1 VNGRPQ
7 GKHKRNDLVQWWDMN
22 GNLPSRRHLSVSH
35 GFAVQ
40 FLGLLVG
47 LHGVYILAI
56 SLLDQIAAHRGSRL
70 TDLTVDLP
78 LLLGLSLIYL
88 GGLLRRRK
96 RTAWVV
102 TILAY
107 MFYLGASV
115 SHLLERNEFHS
126 ASFQDI
132 VRAIVLPVVI
142 LALLLLYQKNYVVR
156 SDTQGFRFAA
166 RFSGIMIAVA
176 LIYGVAGFSLL
187 DKSDFHREIGLPTA
201 IHYTV
206 DQFGITTR
214 EQLHPHT
221 RRAQLFNDSLSFVSL
236 GAIIYVGI
244 ALFQPLRIRLHDQQR
259 ERERLTAL
267 MERYGAQSEEFFK
280 LWPQDKQYLFDETG
294 QAAIAFHVSRGV
306 ALCLS
311 DPVGDKARFKAL
323 LEQFSE
329 LCFSNDWL
337 PAMVHVSED
346 YKAQYE
352 QLGFG
357 LQKLGEE
364 AILDLAHF
372 KEKVAGE
379 KYFRQIRNRFAKHDF
394 SCELLEPPHHQAVID
409 RLRIISDEWLSQGGR
424 AERGFAMGYFSPE
437 YMQRC
442 QLLVARDAAGTI
454 QAFINLVPADFDKQE
469 ATYDLLRHAN
479 GSLGNINDYLLINLI
494 DQLHEQGYRRLNLGL
509 CALAGLDDTE
519 ENRLVDRV
527 FRFAYAN
534 GDRFY
539 SFSGLHRFKAKYE
552 PEWHDRYITYQ
563 GGLRGFSKTMTAL
576 MRAMRV
582 R

>member
-1 VNGRPQ
+1 
-7 GKHKRNDLVQWWDMN
+7 MS
-22 GNLPSRRHLSVSH
+22 GNTPARRHLSVTH

-40 FLGLLVG
+40 FLGVLVA
-47 LHGVYILAI
+47 LHGVYIMAV
-56 SLLDQIAAHRGSRL
+56 SLLDQLAAHRGTRL

-78 LLLGLSLIYL
+78 LLIGLSLIYL

-102 TILAY
+102 TVLAY

-115 SHLLERNEFHS
+115 SHLLERAELHD
-126 ASFQDI
+126 ATAQEI
-132 VRAIVLPVVI
+132 IRAIVLPVVI
-142 LALLLLYQKNYVVR
+142 LALLLRFQKEFVVR
-156 SDTQGFRFAA
+156 SDIQGFSFAA
-166 RFSGIMIAVA
+166 RFSAIIIAVT
-176 LIYGVAGFSLL
+176 LIYGVAGFLLL
-187 DKSDFHREIGLPTA
+187 DKSDFHHEIGLPTA

-206 DQFGITTR
+206 DQFNITTVKP
-214 EQLHPHT
+214 LHPYT

-244 ALFQPLRIRLHDQQR
+244 SLFQPLRVRLHDQQQD
-259 ERERLTAL
+259 RERLAAL
-267 MERYGAQSEEFFK
+267 LERYGAQSEEFFK
-280 LWPQDKQYLFDETG
+280 LWPRDKQYFFDDSG
-294 QAAIAFHVSRGV
+294 QAALAFHVSRGV

-311 DPVGDKARFKAL
+311 DPVGDDRHFEAL
-323 LEQFSE
+323 LERFSE

-337 PAMVHVSED
+337 PSFIHVSD
-346 YKAQYE
+346 TYKSLYE
-352 QLGFG
+352 KLDFD

-364 AILDLAHF
+364 AILDLDHF
-372 KEKVAGE
+372 QANVADE
-379 KYFRQIRNRFAKHDF
+379 KYFRQIGNRFAKQGY

-409 RLRIISDEWLSQGGR
+409 RLRTISDEWLGQGGR

-437 YMQRC
+437 YMQQC
-442 QLLVARDAAGTI
+442 QLMVARDAADTI
-454 QAFINLVPADFDKQE
+454 QAFINLVPAGFDKHE
-469 ATYDLLRHAN
+469 ATYDLLRHAD
-479 GSLGNINDYLLINLI
+479 GSLGNINDYLLVNLI
-494 DQLHEQGYRRLNLGL
+494 GRLHKQGYSRLNLGL

-534 GDRFY
+534 SDRFY

-552 PEWHDRYITYQ
+552 PQWHDRYVAYQ

-576 MRAMRV
+576 MRAMRIS
-582 R
+582 